1 MIKQNHT
8 WMGSYGYREGK
19 PSKAQGTVSLRWP
32 PPFQRSRCY
41 TCNHPAHWF
50 QPSSQGR
57 PRPRGFGGAKISQAL
72 GIFFE
77 ASEKHMWKK
86 NPCPHNVWETKHK
99 KTTLTLQV
107 KLFLKQ
113 TPKMCVCVYQ
123 VCVFFMGWLYG
134 CGQKGHVWNQCY
146 SKTCKIEDKKGLLHQ
161 ILPCRYVR
169 PSHTIPSMSWY
180 YIYLQ
185 ITSPKI
191 IPKKIYRFD
200 MFLTSNFCP
209 KCTRK
214 SLTLATSAHHT
225 FTSLHVASK
234 AGSNWTYPSWQ
245 PCKQTFVH
253 NNFGGLSKK
262 IFTKFPT
269 KILQFFKWQ
278 GVFF

>member
-1 MIKQNHT
+1 
-8 WMGSYGYREGK
+8 
-19 PSKAQGTVSLRWP
+19 
-32 PPFQRSRCY
+32 
-41 TCNHPAHWF
+41 
-50 QPSSQGR
+50 
-57 PRPRGFGGAKISQAL
+57 
-72 GIFFE
+72 
-77 ASEKHMWKK
+77 
-86 NPCPHNVWETKHK
+86 
-99 KTTLTLQV
+99 
-107 KLFLKQ
+107 
-113 TPKMCVCVYQ
+113 MC
-123 VCVFFMGWLYG
+123 
-134 CGQKGHVWNQCY
+134 
-146 SKTCKIEDKKGLLHQ
+146 I
-161 ILPCRYVR
+161 R
-169 PSHTIPSMSWY
+169 HTIPSMSWY

-262 IFTKFPT
+262 IFTKFPKKYFSSSSGKGFFLREPPPGLASSGEEWCWRGRWDT
-269 KILQFFKWQ
+269 AAIASKELDLVIYTRVFPKIGGFPPKSSIKK
-278 GVFF
+278 